1 LSLGSSIRSVRIYIG
16 AVVVVMIVERGDV
29 AFALLIRVVVVAV
42 VGWGVGA
49 VVGAVGGNAGIV
61 RLVAI
66 LDISVILSLW
76 TPYVVERIVFDWHDS
91 SSLHIGNHLLHYYLV
106 EVGVEFQ

>member
-1 LSLGSSIRSVRIYIG
+1 MSLGSSIRSVRIYIG
-16 AVVVVMIVERGDV
+16 AVVVVVIVERGDV
-29 AFALLIRVVVVAV
+29 AFALLIRVVVV

-76 TPYVVERIVFDWHDS
+76 TLYVVERIVFDWHDS